1 MLIDKKLMNKHLFLL
16 GFLPPLVSCIV
27 TVLISLVLYNL
38 LYERENSRQKNFIKS
53 IYNNIQLQD
62 KDAFNLISDALLVS
76 GAYYSITLFDSDKT
90 LIASR
95 GTPVNSEQINHIS
108 IDDGQTVNLGDKLFF
123 SIPVNYFDGKQHFS
137 GKLLIGRSSHNDTIW
152 LYQCF
157 IYLVILCVCIL
168 VLINFL
174 TKKFREQLLR
184 PTQIVSENIRQLR
197 QKNYGHS
204 TIENGTSIF
213 SPLINEINQLS
224 KELDISN
231 QDLKNTIDQSITEL
245 RETLETVEI
254 QNIEIDLARK
264 NAVKANQAKSEFLAS
279 TSHEIRTPL
288 NGIIG
293 FANLLRKTQI
303 NDKQRE
309 YIDTIEESANI
320 LLLNIN
326 DILDYS
332 RLEIGKLNL
341 DYKPVDIRS
350 IVEETQGFV
359 LTNNTECHTQLPI
372 NFSYNTPLKLLGD
385 PLRVKQV
392 YNNLLINA
400 IDLCP
405 TNSIATHVDIEDR
418 DDNQVTLKITITAKG
433 QFKDNQR
440 LADAQ
445 KILIAP
451 SPDNEQ
457 LTSKNH
463 MGLIIAKG
471 LVNRMYGEIALV
483 IKPHEA
489 SFCFTLLLGQPNT
502 DNNEADVGERF
513 HNKILVVDDNPSNRR
528 LVCELLADIGVETES
543 ASSGE
548 QAIELCQQESFS
560 LILMDIQMPGLDG
573 FETTKCLRDM
583 ETNGARTPIV
593 ALTAHAVEEEKST
606 LLKSGMDDFLS
617 KPIGETE
624 LKELMSRWTKYSPE
638 QKPQT
643 HEAPTTIEHQP
654 EQELKSIPASNGA
667 QPVNISKC
675 LELAKNKHDL
685 AKDMLEMLL
694 DSLTNEVTEIEKYW
708 QNKDYDSLHQV
719 VHRIHGGACY
729 SGVPKLL
736 ESSALLDKTLKDK
749 HYDVC
754 EPQLN
759 CLMTHCR
766 DLIKWHDSHDLDV
779 LFSE

>member
-1 MLIDKKLMNKHLFLL
+1 MLIDKKLMDKHLFLL
-16 GFLPPLVSCIV
+16 GFLPPLISCFV
-27 TVLISLVLYNL
+27 TVFISLALYNFL
-38 LYERENSRQKNFIKS
+38 HEREDARQRAFIS
-53 IYNNIQLQD
+53 SLYNNIQLQD
-62 KDAFNLISDALLVS
+62 QVTFNFISDSLLVS
-76 GAYYSITLFDSDKT
+76 GAYYSIALFSADNTLQ
-90 LIASR
+90 ASR
-95 GTPVNSEQINHIS
+95 GTPIEMENVS
-108 IDDGQTVNLGDKLFF
+108 IASPDETSIWKSGDKLFF
-123 SIPVNYFDGKQHFS
+123 SIPINYLKGQQSRS
-137 GKLLIGRSSHNDTIW
+137 GRILICGSSHNNTLW
-152 LYQCF
+152 LYQSF
-157 IYLVILCVCIL
+157 IYLIILSICTLFLIHLLTRKLRLQL
-168 VLINFL
+168 VKPI
-174 TKKFREQLLR
+174 
-184 PTQIVSENIRQLR
+184 IIISENIAQLR

-204 TIENGTSIF
+204 VNENEISIF
-213 SPLINEINQLS
+213 SPLIKELNQLS
-224 KELDISN
+224 EELDVSN
-231 QDLKNTIDQSITEL
+231 QNLKNTIDQSITEL
-245 RETLETVEI
+245 KETLETVEI

-303 NDKQRE
+303 NDKQSE

-350 IVEETQGFV
+350 IIEETQGFV
-359 LTNNTECHTQLPI
+359 LTNNTEAETQLPTQ
-372 NFSYNTPLKLLGD
+372 FSYNTPLKLLGD

-400 IDLCP
+400 IELCP
-405 TNSIATHVDIEDR
+405 SSSIATYVDIEDR
-418 DDNQVTLKITITAKG
+418 DDNQVTLKITIKAKG
-433 QFKDNQR
+433 QFKENQK
-440 LADAQ
+440 LNEAQ
-445 KILIAP
+445 KILISPA
-451 SPDNEQ
+451 PDNEQ
-457 LTSKNH
+457 LTRKNH

-471 LVNRMYGEIALV
+471 LVNRMHGDIALV
-483 IKPHEA
+483 IKPTEA
-489 SFCFTLLLGQPNT
+489 SFCFTLLLGQPNV
-502 DNNEADVGERF
+502 DNSESNTVEKF

-528 LVCELLADIGVETES
+528 LVCELLADIGVETQS

-548 QAIELCQQESFS
+548 QAIKLCQHEYFS

-573 FETTKCLRDM
+573 FETTKCIRDM
-583 ETNGARTPIV
+583 ETNGTRTPIV

-638 QKPQT
+638 KKSQAEPIT
-643 HEAPTTIEHQP
+643 AEEENIEELTANP
-654 EQELKSIPASNGA
+654 EKLSKKT
-667 QPVNISKC
+667 QPVNISSC
-675 LELAKNKHDL
+675 LNLAKGKQDL

-694 DSLTNEVTEIEKYW
+694 ASLTKELVDIKLFW
-708 QNKDYDSLHQV
+708 QEKDYGALHEV

-729 SGVPKLL
+729 SGVPRLL
-736 ESSALLDKTLKDK
+736 DSSAKLDKTLKDK
-749 HYDVC
+749 HYDAC
-754 EPQLN
+754 ESQLN
-759 CLMTHCR
+759 TLISHCEE
-766 DLIKWHDSHDLDV
+766 LINWHDSHDLHV